1 MATSNLPAVR
11 NTTGLAVRRADP
23 RPQAQAQAV
32 SVPAPLRL
40 STALLIV
47 SAIAALL
54 AAVSVHAGRDMQAG
68 LVGAVGAVLLF
79 AAGIERWREVNR

>member
-1 MATSNLPAVR
+1 MTTSNLPAVR
-11 NTTGLAVRRADP
+11 NTTGPAVRHADP
-23 RPQAQAQAV
+23 QPQTV
-32 SVPAPLRL
+32 SVSAPLRL

-79 AAGIERWREVNR
+79 AAGIERWREHRT